1 MEHSTPPL
9 PSGTEIQ
16 TVLLRT
22 QPWLLEKCLC
32 CWAGRPSRKSALW
45 NLAKVCLLECWKTA
59 YREVTNLEALC
70 TTTTQDGW
78 QGKLLASLYS
88 SCQVLE
94 KPLSLEELD
103 AGKAICAAEACS
115 REATHCKGL
124 SSKSTGTKQQSP
136 FPSVMCLSSLR
147 SRKPAKRNY
156 LKVPDLFSQSRSE
169 RWTWNWEAIIQLPVH
184 CLSYC
189 SISANSESNLVFSF
203 F

>member
-1 MEHSTPPL
+1 MEHSTPS

-22 QPWLLEKCLC
+22 QPWLLQKCLC
-32 CWAGRPSRKSALW
+32 CWAGTPSRKSALW

-94 KPLSLEELD
+94 KPLSLEERD
-103 AGKAICAAEACS
+103 AGKAICAAGACS

-124 SSKSTGTKQQSP
+124 SSKSTGTKQP
-136 FPSVMCLSSLR
+136 
-147 SRKPAKRNY
+147 
-156 LKVPDLFSQSRSE
+156 
-169 RWTWNWEAIIQLPVH
+169 
-184 CLSYC
+184 
-189 SISANSESNLVFSF
+189 FSF
-203 F
+203 RDVSLKPKIT